1 MQPLI
6 APGRCLALKQD
17 NRPPVE
23 GRGTAIPAGY
33 RLHQVRSVVSRFL
46 DRTSTVRSGSRG
58 FRFSMTS

>member
-6 APGRCLALKQD
+6 APGRCLALNQD
-17 NRPPVE
+17 NRPSAE
-23 GRGTAIPAGY
+23 DRGVAILAGN
-33 RLHQVRSVVSRFL
+33 RLRQARSVVSRFL

>member
-6 APGRCLALKQD
+6 APGRCLALNQD
-17 NRPPVE
+17 NRPPAE
-23 GRGTAIPAGY
+23 GRGAAITAGHH
-33 RLHQVRSVVSRFL
+33 LHQARSVVSRFL